1 MSTNN
6 ILTYLLFCNIITTY
20 KKENPYERVKIKIK
34 RGKRFIRLFQPSFKR
49 NEIHKYNNFHIFLT
63 PNSNELFL
71 FCGLLYT
78 SYYKI
83 LQIIY
88 KKKITKTTNLIKQTA
103 LINLQNN
110 NKKKSYSKET
120 TQIKAESKYKYY
132 FKENSP
138 AIKEISINKPK
149 KLTKK
154 R

>member
-1 MSTNN
+1 MKE
-6 ILTYLLFCNIITTY
+6 LKLKLKEEKDLLDFFNLHLKGMKYINIIT
-20 KKENPYERVKIKIK
+20 
-34 RGKRFIRLFQPSFKR
+34 FI
-49 NEIHKYNNFHIFLT
+49 YFLT

-71 FCGLLYT
+71 FCSLLYT
-78 SYYKI
+78 GYYKI

-110 NKKKSYSKET
+110 NKKKSYSKEI
-120 TQIKAESKYKYY
+120 TQIKTESKYKYH

-138 AIKEISINKPK
+138 TIKEFSIYKPK

>member
-1 MSTNN
+1 MKE
-6 ILTYLLFCNIITTY
+6 LKLKLKKEKDLLDFFNLHLKGMKYINIIA
-20 KKENPYERVKIKIK
+20 
-34 RGKRFIRLFQPSFKR
+34 FI
-49 NEIHKYNNFHIFLT
+49 YFLP

-83 LQIIY
+83 LQIMY

-110 NKKKSYSKET
+110 NQKKSYSKEI
-120 TQIKAESKYKYY
+120 TQIKTESKYKYH

-138 AIKEISINKPK
+138 TIKEFSIYKPK

>member
-1 MSTNN
+1 MKE
-6 ILTYLLFCNIITTY
+6 LKLKLKEEKDLLDFFNLHLKGMKYINIIT
-20 KKENPYERVKIKIK
+20 
-34 RGKRFIRLFQPSFKR
+34 FI
-49 NEIHKYNNFHIFLT
+49 YFLT

-78 SYYKI
+78 GYYKI

-110 NKKKSYSKET
+110 NKKKSYSKEI
-120 TQIKAESKYKYY
+120 TQLKTESKYKYH

-138 AIKEISINKPK
+138 TIKEFSIYKPK

>member
-1 MSTNN
+1 MKE
-6 ILTYLLFCNIITTY
+6 LKLKLKLKEEKDLLDFFNLHLKGMKYINIIT
-20 KKENPYERVKIKIK
+20 
-34 RGKRFIRLFQPSFKR
+34 FI
-49 NEIHKYNNFHIFLT
+49 YFLT

-71 FCGLLYT
+71 FCSLLYT

-110 NKKKSYSKET
+110 NQKKSYSKEI
-120 TQIKAESKYKYY
+120 TQIKTESKYKYH

-138 AIKEISINKPK
+138 TIKEFSIYKPK

>member
-1 MSTNN
+1 MKE
-6 ILTYLLFCNIITTY
+6 LKLKLKKEKDLLDFFNLHLKGMKYINIIT
-20 KKENPYERVKIKIK
+20 
-34 RGKRFIRLFQPSFKR
+34 FI
-49 NEIHKYNNFHIFLT
+49 YFLT

-71 FCGLLYT
+71 FCSLLYT

-83 LQIIY
+83 LQIMY